1 MRRLALL
8 GVCFA
13 LSVFTQRAKA
23 QATYTL
29 KPTPKTVAWGYYDA
43 KATPV
48 LHIKSGDT
56 VDIQTLITNSPK
68 RLEEAGVPP
77 DQVEQSLRD
86 ITDQVKDKGPGGH
99 ILTGPIYVE
108 DAQPGD
114 VLTLV
119 LTPQTYS
126 VLGATGQNVQITF
139 NAEQITLAEA
149 IVKAEELQD
158 LRSDPAGVFL
168 FRFEPPAVVT
178 ALNAPNWAQG
188 PTEVR
193 PSSIAS
199 I

>member
-1 MRRLALL
+1 M
-8 GVCFA
+8 
-13 LSVFTQRAKA
+13 SWT
-23 QATYTL
+23 
-29 KPTPKTVAWGYYDA
+29 
-43 KATPV
+43 
-48 LHIKSGDT
+48 
-56 VDIQTLITNSPK
+56 
-68 RLEEAGVPP
+68 
-77 DQVEQSLRD
+77 SLRLSRD
-86 ITDQVKDKGPGGH
+86 GVIVAIPMERLVSDRGYLRATGRRADPGTH
-99 ILTGPIYVE
+99 
-108 DAQPGD
+108 
-114 VLTLV
+114 
-119 LTPQTYS
+119 PQTYS

-158 LRSDPAGVFL
+158 LHSDPAGVFL